1 MRYGRSRSFKV
12 IDTGTN
18 RQPVCNFLSASNSNI
33 GHIVYWLRDIATKVH
48 KQPVLPNPLNAG
60 ARVITSEL
68 LCKIGLKNGVRGLT
82 EGDSTLRSSLDSFSE
97 KIKKSLN
104 SRTKR
109 PSGGGGDHA
118 NLYIAEIQ

>member
-1 MRYGRSRSFKV
+1 MRYGRSRSFKI

-97 KIKKSLN
+97 KIKK
-104 SRTKR
+104 
-109 PSGGGGDHA
+109 
-118 NLYIAEIQ
+118 IAEFTH